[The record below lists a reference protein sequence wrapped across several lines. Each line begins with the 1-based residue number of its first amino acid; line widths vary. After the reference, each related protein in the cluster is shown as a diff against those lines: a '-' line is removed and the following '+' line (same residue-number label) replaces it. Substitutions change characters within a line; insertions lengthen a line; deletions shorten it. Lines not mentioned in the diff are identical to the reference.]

1 MTGTP
6 LDQLRRELSASR
18 EGLLGAISGV
28 SEQQFKRRLESTAE
42 EGQPWCIAEVL
53 THLLMDEQLWAS
65 RISQALAEDGG
76 SVQPSDRQE
85 GAAKVRAGR
94 IAPVPQIIHGLLA
107 VRRDL
112 ERLLQAVELHE
123 DGLRLRV
130 LQPERG
136 ALSIEWMV
144 RKVIDHEN
152 EHVAQ
157 IEALRLAMAA
167 DVAGR

>member
-1 MTGTP
+1 M
-6 LDQLRRELSASR
+6 
-18 EGLLGAISGV
+18 
-28 SEQQFKRRLESTAE
+28 
-42 EGQPWCIAEVL
+42 
-53 THLLMDEQLWAS
+53 
-65 RISQALAEDGG
+65 
-76 SVQPSDRQE
+76 
-85 GAAKVRAGR
+85 RAGR

-136 ALSIEWMV
+136 VLSIEWMV